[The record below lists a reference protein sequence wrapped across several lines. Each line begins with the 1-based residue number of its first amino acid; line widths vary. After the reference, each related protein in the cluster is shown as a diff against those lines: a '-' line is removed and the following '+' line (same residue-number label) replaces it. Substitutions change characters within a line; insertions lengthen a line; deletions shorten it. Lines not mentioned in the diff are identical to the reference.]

1 MVAYK
6 LNLMH
11 VEYDSLNVLPIIHND
26 NAYTRVD
33 NICGNYS
40 GIDIPDGG

>member
-6 LNLMH
+6 LKLMH
-11 VEYDSLNVLPIIHND
+11 VEYDSLNLLPIIHND
-26 NAYTRVD
+26 NAYNRVD

-40 GIDIPDGG
+40 GIDLPDGG